1 MRLLYI
7 EDDPKS
13 RARIRHH
20 LSCRWPDVE
29 LTAWAPVQRG
39 ALPPEFLAQGYD
51 AVLLAQSWPGGDG
64 LEWLRDL
71 ATRPGFAPVI
81 FLADRDSAQ
90 VREAAESWSAFA
102 VLCKERIAHESLLEA
117 VQRAGLQ
124 HRRQLA
130 DWRVSPA
137 AEESRR
143 FGDARIPGYR
153 RARLLARGS
162 VSQLYIAESEKAGA
176 LVVLKVTPSQRNASG
191 IDQVFD
197 RFLQEYEITTKVRHP
212 NVVRLYELG
221 VADDHAYLAM
231 EYFPLGDLRRRM
243 RAGLSPAE
251 ALGIAAQIA
260 RVLAAIHAAGVLHR
274 DLKPGNIMMR
284 SESQVALI
292 DFGLAKHL
300 ALDLELTDTGLIFGT
315 PHYMS
320 PEQGHGQALDARS
333 DLYSLGIVLF
343 EMLAGAKP
351 YTADNPMAVL
361 YMHRNAPLPLLPESL
376 ASLQPL
382 LDALLAKLPAE
393 RIADAVGAARRI
405 EAARSEW
412 LARLAHA

>member
-117 VQRAGLQ
+117 VQRASLQ

-412 LARLAHA
+412 LARLEHD

>member
-382 LDALLAKLPAE
+382 LDALLAQLPAE

>member
-39 ALPPEFLAQGYD
+39 VLPPEFLAQGYD

-81 FLADRDSAQ
+81 FLADRDSAR

-117 VQRAGLQ
+117 VERAGLQ

-393 RIADAVGAARRI
+393 RITDAVGAARRI

>member
-124 HRRQLA
+124 HRRQLV

-393 RIADAVGAARRI
+393 RITDAGGAARRI
-405 EAARSEW
+405 EASRSEW
-412 LARLAHA
+412 LASLAHA